1 MGTSSI
7 SIAYL
12 PTQFS
17 IGYNGINK
25 SPTEYIFFLYIPTLV
40 FVLATSESSLQTC
53 LENILTPCTCD
64 DVETCQY
71 VEGEYVKVRLTSPAI
86 ESFHSIDKVIR
97 VEETNRVSD
106 RRLFLSLSSI
116 EDSPR
121 KLRLAN
127 YVRGS
132 REIYSKE
139 KFVYN
144 LSNNFIPG
152 RVSRQ
157 GGPGIRTKER
167 GGGRSRARKRNDT

>member
-25 SPTEYIFFLYIPTLV
+25 SPTEYIFFLYTPTLV

-106 RRLFLSLSSI
+106 RRLSLSLFH
-116 EDSPR
+116 R
-121 KLRLAN
+121 RLA
-127 YVRGS
+127 S
-132 REIYSKE
+132 KITARE
-139 KFVYN
+139 
-144 LSNNFIPG
+144 L
-152 RVSRQ
+152 
-157 GGPGIRTKER
+157 
-167 GGGRSRARKRNDT
+167 RSRLEGDLFQGKIRV